1 MDDVVFKPSLQPK
14 QSGDNTTKRK
24 SDSIL
29 VDQARRGATL
39 VKGPSEVSISVAC
52 VSSSYSKNSASS

>member
-29 VDQARRGATL
+29 VDQARSGATL
-39 VKGPSEVSISVAC
+39 VKGSSEGFDFCSLCFLFIL
-52 VSSSYSKNSASS
+52 